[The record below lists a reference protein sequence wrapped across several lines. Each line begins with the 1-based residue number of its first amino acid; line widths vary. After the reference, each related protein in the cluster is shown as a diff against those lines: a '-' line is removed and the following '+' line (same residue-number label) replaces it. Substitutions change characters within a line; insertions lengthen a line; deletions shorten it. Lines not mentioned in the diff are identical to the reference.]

1 MEGRGWQRQGGDPD
15 PRFLEFGNLNM
26 MMKVKQHLITSKYNN
41 YLKCEDEKAN
51 MSMNNPFFLYSIPE
65 QCLPRSARVTNPT
78 IRQAIRIRDQEG
90 KRRQK
95 VEEPIEATRLQE
107 AWLKKQEEKQ
117 QNCQLLKDEKSVSQK
132 KRSKKASRAAP
143 NHIVGLEGGEQ
154 NTYEL
159 LDDDAGILALEVAVN
174 KIIPTI
180 GDADAGS
187 LNDRQIFSTSWDPDC
202 ERRPSVISGE
212 SKSVVTM
219 QLCSSSRSFVIDV
232 QT

>member
-95 VEEPIEATRLQE
+95 VEEPIEATRL
-107 AWLKKQEEKQ
+107 
-117 QNCQLLKDEKSVSQK
+117 
-132 KRSKKASRAAP
+132 
-143 NHIVGLEGGEQ
+143 
-154 NTYEL
+154 
-159 LDDDAGILALEVAVN
+159 
-174 KIIPTI
+174 
-180 GDADAGS
+180 
-187 LNDRQIFSTSWDPDC
+187 
-202 ERRPSVISGE
+202 
-212 SKSVVTM
+212 
-219 QLCSSSRSFVIDV
+219 
-232 QT
+232 